1 MKQPAAN
8 NLYRD
13 SEVKSLIH
21 NYAHKCFANSVGN
34 SLKSDSLPDV
44 SKKAS
49 IDTGIVRV
57 SGGSGFKSGK
67 TAVVDMAAL
76 HKEESKGAGK
86 KSSGLKSFSDTKLK
100 PASKII
106 SKSSKNL
113 SASMKKI
120 LGKKNPK

>member
-44 SKKAS
+44 TKKAS
-49 IDTGIVRV
+49 VDSGIVKI
-57 SGGSGFKSGK
+57 SGGSGFKSSK
-67 TAVVDMAAL
+67 SAVVDMASL
-76 HKEESKGAGK
+76 HNEESKGAGK
-86 KSSGLKSFSDTKLK
+86 KSSGTKSFTETKLK
-100 PASKII
+100 AASKKI

-113 SASMKKI
+113 SVSMKKL
-120 LGKKNPK
+120 LGKKSK